1 MQSKDVILQV
11 SDETAEVMEEISE
24 QLFNE
29 TDARFDVIDKA
40 IAESVKKIEKLH
52 ADFTGYSEASD
63 KRFND
68 NQVEVVSKLKE
79 LQDDLAGFKN
89 KSEEAHTRVEEK
101 STQLITIT
109 SELPALI
116 KIISE
121 EVDTVYQY
129 SKDSDKVIIDDMRV
143 ISENILKVQEELTA
157 ITKKINEDDIGEK
170 LNILFEKI
178 SETKNNIQT
187 ETIAIGRISET
198 LARCSFVLERIA
210 SDMNNYQND
219 MDKILVAEEV
229 NADSV
234 RKLAEQNGENS
245 TELIAKL
252 SEVLDFLGKLS
263 TSVQSTAEQQAE
275 FSTKQSR
282 LEEDIK
288 YLKLPFYKRWFMKG

>member
-11 SDETAEVMEEISE
+11 ADETAEVMEEISE
-24 QLFNE
+24 QLFDE
-29 TDARFDVIDKA
+29 TNARFDVIDKA
-40 IAESVKKIEKLH
+40 IAESVKKIEKLY

-63 KRFND
+63 KRVND
-68 NQVEVVSKLKE
+68 NQIEVVSKLKE

-89 KSEEAHTRVEEK
+89 KSEEAYTRVEEK
-101 STQLITIT
+101 ATQLITIT

-143 ISENILKVQEELTA
+143 ISQNILKVQEELTA

-187 ETIAIGRISET
+187 EMIAIGRISET
-198 LARCSFVLERIA
+198 LDRCSFVLERIA

-219 MDKILVAEEV
+219 MDKILLAEEV

-234 RKLAEQNGENS
+234 RKLAEQNGETS
-245 TELIAKL
+245 RELIAKL

-263 TSVQSTAEQQAE
+263 TSVQSIAEQQAE